1 MSRLI
6 KLLKLP
12 NEPQTP
18 GMRMM
23 VEADV
28 LAVTKLL
35 NEYLAD
41 GRAKFHPIFDEAEVH
56 HWFLP
61 REDVVYSYV
70 VETDGNVTDVLS
82 FYTLPSTVI
91 GNPKHSS
98 LKAAYS
104 FCEQHTWLFF
114 GDDPWCPNLRFGRL
128 VPAACLAFFNPDCV
142 RQPLYVSADNVARTV
157 TIEELMRDALI
168 LAIKH
173 DFDVYN
179 ALDIFQNDSIL
190 KELKFGIGDGRL
202 QYYIYNWRTAEVTAP
217 EVGLVLL

>member
-1 MSRLI
+1 MTMSRLI

-18 GMRMM
+18 GIRQM

-28 LAVTKLL
+28 PAVTKLL

-61 REDVVYSYV
+61 REDVIYSYV

-104 FCEQHTWLFF
+104 FCKQHTWLLW
-114 GDDPWCPNLRFGRL
+114 G
-128 VPAACLAFFNPDCV
+128 
-142 RQPLYVSADNVARTV
+142 
-157 TIEELMRDALI
+157 AL
-168 LAIKH
+168 H
-173 DFDVYN
+173 
-179 ALDIFQNDSIL
+179 AL
-190 KELKFGIGDGRL
+190 
-202 QYYIYNWRTAEVTAP
+202 
-217 EVGLVLL
+217 

>member
-1 MSRLI
+1 MTMSRLI

-18 GMRMM
+18 GMRAM
-23 VEADV
+23 VESDV
-28 LAVTKLL
+28 PAVTNLL

-41 GRAKFHPIFDEAEVH
+41 GQAKFHPIFDEEEVH

-61 REDVVYSYV
+61 REDVIYSYC
-70 VETDGNVTDVLS
+70 VETDGVVTDVLS

-104 FCEQHTWLFF
+104 FYNIAKTVRFSHFLITFLPLLFSSVLFPVTFVVVF
-114 GDDPWCPNLRFGRL
+114 G
-128 VPAACLAFFNPDCV
+128 AK
-142 RQPLYVSADNVARTV
+142 VS
-157 TIEELMRDALI
+157 IEELMRDALI

-173 DFDVYN
+173 G
-179 ALDIFQNDSIL
+179 AIST
-190 KELKFGIGDGRL
+190 E
-202 QYYIYNWRTAEVTAP
+202 ES
-217 EVGLVLL
+217 